1 MRGNN
6 VDTMEVKI
14 KLLACDAPLLSRP
27 GANLTSRRRTETRN
41 VGRSTTSWVE
51 EITNVVYETNMQRCI
66 SWYVLEYKSIQMP
79 KELTDLDPLSDAAT
93 EERDNIFAI
102 FVSTGLG

>member
-1 MRGNN
+1 
-6 VDTMEVKI
+6 
-14 KLLACDAPLLSRP
+14 
-27 GANLTSRRRTETRN
+27 
-41 VGRSTTSWVE
+41 
-51 EITNVVYETNMQRCI
+51 
-66 SWYVLEYKSIQMP
+66 MP